1 MYVPVSLLLL
11 LVPALLHHVHAYI
24 PASPTNSS
32 QEAIEGGLNV
42 TDISRLDM
50 YWFSQGSY
58 SQYVSYQLAG
68 NETSGISKG
77 ALVHFSEEKA
87 NNMTPPQVSL
97 PSHIAPSLSDL
108 GPANTPWI
116 AMVSC
121 DKNATD
127 ASMDIDIFTLAR
139 DKGAV
144 AALLYSL
151 SSLACVINPEYADP
165 ANFDQVFDIFS
176 TQSLTSAHLIDYQFG
191 QLIPQN
197 QSLYDYDS
205 RRLNDSYTNIT
216 ESIERGHA
224 VSGGYL
230 MAALQAYNATPG
242 LPNTP
247 STDGNNTGAGANN
260 SRSPNTALAMI
271 ILYAITGCVSAL
283 FCVVI
288 ITGAIRAIRHPERY
302 GPRARGADG
311 GPEGQSRA
319 RGLTRAILDT
329 FPIVKFGNLSTAL
342 TPTPRKDIESPANPP
357 NDGPL
362 ELRLSRSSLRIDQSL
377 KVKEEGEGDS
387 TAEEKAKG
395 STDKEPPKEEVD
407 GGNEANNEASSSNI
421 PPVFTRPRR
430 TRSENAEASSSG
442 GGGERPDVMPASI
455 GRETCPICIVDFE
468 EGDDVR
474 VLPCEGKHCFHQ
486 NCVDPWLLE
495 LSSSCPIC
503 RHDFFALE
511 NILSGRTEDGHG
523 DGGDPDNQHPHEND
537 NHQPH
542 GNRFSRYVRFAIGR
556 RPRRHDEPDPTDPYM
571 PQAPVTSIYTAV

>member
-1 MYVPVSLLLL
+1 MHVQVSLLFL
-11 LVPALLHHVHAYI
+11 LVPALLHHVQAYI

-42 TDISRLDM
+42 TDISKLDM
-50 YWFSQGSY
+50 FWFSQGSY

-68 NETSGISKG
+68 NETNGISKG

-87 NNMTPPQVSL
+87 NNMTP
-97 PSHIAPSLSDL
+97 
-108 GPANTPWI
+108 GTNTPWI

-151 SSLACVINPEYADP
+151 TSLACVINPEYADP

-191 QLIPQN
+191 QLVPQN

-205 RRLNDSYTNIT
+205 RRLNDSYTNVT
-216 ESIERGHA
+216 ESIDKNHA

-230 MAALQAYNATPG
+230 MAVLQAYNATAG
-242 LPNTP
+242 LTNTP
-247 STDGNNTGAGANN
+247 NTDGNNSGAGGNN

-342 TPTPRKDIESPANPP
+342 TPSPRKDIESPANPP
-357 NDGPL
+357 NDGLPL
-362 ELRLSRSSLRIDQSL
+362 QLTLSRSSLRIDQSL
-377 KVKEEGEGDS
+377 KVKEEGQGVL

-442 GGGERPDVMPASI
+442 GGGGRGERPDVMPASI

-523 DGGDPDNQHPHEND
+523 DGGDDSDNQQPHEND
-537 NHQPH
+537 NRHSH